1 MSNRKRNCKIKP
13 KHVIITAKNNVKNI
27 MRIISGL
34 YQGFVLKTPK
44 NSSYRPS
51 MGKVKE
57 AVFSWLNS
65 RDLLKN
71 AKALDLFC
79 GSASYAF
86 EALSRGAFFALAID
100 IDRNALDYAR
110 EFAEKYNIPNIE
122 FINGDATKLR
132 NSRHQFDVVFID
144 PPYNQGL
151 VEKSLKILSERNWL
165 QQEATVIIETERTED
180 IPLVENY
187 TQLDSRTYGSS
198 KITMLQYE
206 KK

>member
-1 MSNRKRNCKIKP
+1 
-13 KHVIITAKNNVKNI
+13 